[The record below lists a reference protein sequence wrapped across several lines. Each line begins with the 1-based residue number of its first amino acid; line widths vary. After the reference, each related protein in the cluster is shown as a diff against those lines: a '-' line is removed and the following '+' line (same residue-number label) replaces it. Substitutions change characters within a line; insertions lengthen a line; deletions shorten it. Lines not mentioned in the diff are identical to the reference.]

1 MEKASL
7 KSPTK
12 TRKTLTLAEK
22 KAKLESGKSK
32 LALQEAKIAV
42 DELKEFVSNLKVANV
57 GSLFTVVKANKP
69 GTTDINILRTLAD
82 IARLKVTITVKAVVP
97 RAPKKPTK

>member
-22 KAKLESGKSK
+22 KAKLETGKSK
-32 LALQEAKIAV
+32 IALQEAKIAV

-69 GTTDINILRTLAD
+69 GTATISEAQLIGRGARYCPFTINEES
-82 IARLKVTITVKAVVP
+82 
-97 RAPKKPTK
+97 